1 MRMNE
6 APERPPIPTIAWFAA
21 AMCAAAAAAEML
33 AWKAGLAAAVVF
45 AAASTAITL
54 GAWAGRRSIRHAGAV
69 AVVLVACA
77 GATAGA
83 SLSVMQFRAWEDE
96 GAIVADCG
104 AREWTGVVE
113 ADAMEGQ
120 YGAVVRVRI
129 RGGPLDGA
137 HVRVGWPEG
146 ECVPDLGRT
155 VRFSAILKPLP
166 RGEPWARR
174 VARSGVC
181 ATGTAWRAET
191 GAWRSGPLGSL
202 FAWRAGMLVRMHD
215 VPGVGG
221 DLAEGIVLGD
231 RRRLI
236 GTDTEEDFRILGLT
250 HLVAVSGSHL
260 AAACAAVAFI
270 GTMLRVPRRP
280 LVIATVCAGAVYAV
294 VTGLPY
300 SAMRSLLMLVV
311 GGLGQLVGRRSDGIA
326 SLSGALIAVLTSG
339 PWAVFDLGL
348 QLSALAVGGLLLFGD
363 LAAVWATSGTTGWW
377 RRMGQALSLTLV
389 AQFTTVPVV
398 AAGFGMVSLLAP
410 VANLIAGPLVAVA
423 MLVGLAGSVIG
434 SVVPPVGALGAQAAA
449 SVLGA
454 TAWVA
459 AVLAQLPGA
468 AVALNGGWLL
478 AGASCLCAAVLWWW
492 WPLPRGPR
500 GGARFLGAS
509 VVCSLALALGPAPIR
524 QCTVTVLD
532 VGQGDAILVR
542 DSGRTM
548 LVDTG
553 PDDLVLRRAL
563 AREGIRRIDVVVLT
577 HAHGDHTGGAGGLV
591 GVTEVGWI
599 GVPGVAR
606 AGDSESTT
614 ARDPMPRSTSWD
626 GPDSPVRELV
636 AGDRWRVGGT
646 TVEVLWPLSDAPGDL
661 STNDTSVVLALSRG
675 PFDMVLTGDAE
686 GRVQQALLAAGTL
699 TEVEVLK
706 VPHHGS
712 TNGLT
717 ADGLA
722 GWSPN
727 DAIISVGE
735 GNDFGHPAPETLALF
750 DSARVRVFRTDLDGD
765 VTVVV
770 GGSGY
775 RVERDRRGSRDVVR
789 ARMRRAAAV
798 AAGVTSPQLDVVR
811 KGPRGSQDQRRG
823 GSLQRVPDL
832 RQRGIVAGSRAP
844 PAQGPHR
851 RGRRPRLQLRGLRRG
866 DRRRIRGRGGR
877 EHATVRIRATS
888 RDRARGRP
896 HVDGG
901 PGRPCRVREGPG
913 AFGMSGARRHEDP

>member
-1 MRMNE
+1 MRLND
-6 APERPPIPTIAWFAA
+6 APERPPIPPIAWFAV
-21 AMCAAAAAAEML
+21 AMCVGAVAAEML
-33 AWKAGLAAAVVF
+33 AWRHAISAAVVF
-45 AAASTAITL
+45 AAVCAVLALTAWF
-54 GAWAGRRSIRHAGAV
+54 GKRGVRRAGTFAV
-69 AVVLVACA
+69 LLVVCS

-83 SLSVMQFRAWEDE
+83 CLSALQFRAWQDE

-104 AREWTGVVE
+104 AREWTGLVE
-113 ADAMEGQ
+113 ADAMEGE

-146 ECVPDLGRT
+146 EAVPDLGRT

-166 RGEPWARR
+166 CGEPWARR

-191 GAWRSGPLGSL
+191 GAWRTGPLGPL
-202 FAWRAGMLVRMHD
+202 FAWRAAMLVRMHE
-215 VPGVGG
+215 VPGAGG

-270 GTMLRVPRRP
+270 GSMLRVPRRP
-280 LVIATVCAGAVYAV
+280 LVVATVVAGAAYAI

-311 GGLGQLVGRRSDGIA
+311 GGIGQLAGRRSDGVA
-326 SLSGALIAVLTSG
+326 SLASAVVAVLASG

-363 LAAVWATSGTTGWW
+363 LAAAWATSGLKGWW
-377 RRMGQALSLTLV
+377 RRIGQALSLTLV

-398 AAGFGMVSLLAP
+398 ASGFGMVSLLAP

-423 MLVGLAGSVIG
+423 MLVGLAGAVAGGPLPTIG
-434 SVVPPVGALGAQAAA
+434 NLGSQAAA

-454 TAWVA
+454 TAWIA
-459 AVLAQLPGA
+459 SGLAQLPGA

-478 AGASCLCAAVLWWW
+478 AGVSVATASVLWAW
-492 WPLPRGPR
+492 WPLPRAPR
-500 GGARFLGAS
+500 MGVRFLGTALACS
-509 VVCSLALALGPAPIR
+509 VAIALGPAPVR

-553 PDDLVLRRAL
+553 PDDLALRRAL
-563 AREGIRRIDVVVLT
+563 ARYGVRHIDVLVLT
-577 HAHGDHTGGAGGLV
+577 HAHGDHTAGAGGLA
-591 GVTEVGWI
+591 GVVEVDWI

-606 AGDSESTT
+606 AGEGEEST
-614 ARDPMPRSTSWD
+614 ARDPMPGGASWE
-626 GPDSPVRELV
+626 GPDAPVRSLV
-636 AGDRWRVGGT
+636 VGDRWRLGGT
-646 TVEVLWPLSDAPGDL
+646 TVEVLWPPPEAASDL
-661 STNDTSVVLALSRG
+661 STNDTSVVLALGRG

-686 GRVQQALLAAGTL
+686 GYVQQEMLASGTL
-699 TEVEVLK
+699 REVEVLK

-727 DAIISVGE
+727 EAIVSVGE
-735 GNDFGHPAPETLALF
+735 GNDFGHPAPETLSLLNG
-750 DSARVRVFRTDLDGD
+750 SGVRVYRTDLSGD
-765 VTVVV
+765 IAVVV
-770 GGSGY
+770 GRSGY
-775 RVERDRRGSRDVVR
+775 RVETARRGSAPAVR
-789 ARMRRAAAV
+789 ARMRRVAAAV
-798 AAGVTSPQLDVVR
+798 EAACPLQPNVV
-811 KGPRGSQDQRRG
+811 PEGSCGNQDQRCGR
-823 GSLQRVPDL
+823 SRQRLSDL
-832 RQRGIVAGSRAP
+832 RERGAVAGARAP

-851 RGRRPRLQLRGLRRG
+851 RGG
-866 DRRRIRGRGGR
+866 
-877 EHATVRIRATS
+877 
-888 RDRARGRP
+888 
-896 HVDGG
+896 
-901 PGRPCRVREGPG
+901 
-913 AFGMSGARRHEDP
+913 